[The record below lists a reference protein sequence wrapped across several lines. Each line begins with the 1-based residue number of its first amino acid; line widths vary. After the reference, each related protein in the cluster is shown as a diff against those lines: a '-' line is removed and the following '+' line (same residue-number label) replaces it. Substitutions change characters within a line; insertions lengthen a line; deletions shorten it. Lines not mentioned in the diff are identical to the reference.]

1 MADNRNE
8 GWRGRFGWG
17 ESGGARGAF
26 GEQRHDNERY
36 DDTRFGREDAVDYND
51 RRSLGGYGPEHD
63 RYADGGGRGGGGRGR
78 GWTSGLRAGGQ
89 SDRYEDYAGRAGY
102 SDDRGSDYAGGRYRA
117 GGRPYSDAPYPYGS
131 RGDEPGRDHGYR
143 GRGGYADAGRRA
155 VEDRS
160 FGDHNAYVEAVA
172 DGSTAPGEHRGR
184 GPKGY
189 RRSDDRIREDINDR
203 LTDDS
208 WVDATHIDV
217 QVADGEV
224 TLTGS
229 VNSRDAKRRA
239 EDIAERVSG
248 VEDVQNNL
256 KVDRSGSINDQ
267 TAVSSS
273 TPTPSI

>member
-8 GWRGRFGWG
+8 GWRGRYGWG

-26 GEQRHDNERY
+26 GEQRHDNARY
-36 DDTRFGREDAVDYND
+36 DDTRYGREDAVDYND

-63 RYADGGGRGGGGRGR
+63 RYADGGGRGRGR

-102 SDDRGSDYAGGRYRA
+102 GDDRGSDYAGGRYRA

-131 RGDEPGRDHGYR
+131 RGGRS
-143 GRGGYADAGRRA
+143 GYADAGRRA

-160 FGDHNAYVEAVA
+160 FGDHNEYVEAVA
-172 DGSTAPGEHRGR
+172 DGLMSPGEHRGR

-208 WVDATHIDV
+208 WLDATHIDV

-224 TLTGS
+224 TLTGT

-248 VEDVQNNL
+248 IDDVQNNL
-256 KVDRSGSINDQ
+256 KVSRGELNDQ
-267 TAVSSS
+267 TAASSRPPI
-273 TPTPSI
+273 TSI